1 MCYKYAYK
9 LRDLLQY
16 YEENN
21 IKLHKLNKQT
31 NKNANTNL

>member
-31 NKNANTNL
+31 KTQTQTCE